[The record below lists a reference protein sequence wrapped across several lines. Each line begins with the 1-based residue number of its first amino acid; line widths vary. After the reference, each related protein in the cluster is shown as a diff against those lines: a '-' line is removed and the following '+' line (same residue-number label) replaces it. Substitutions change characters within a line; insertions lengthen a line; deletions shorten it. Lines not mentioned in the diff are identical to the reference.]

1 MIEKDVWQ
9 LQQLQEIVLALQN
22 LPLNKPTIIK
32 GKITH

>member
-22 LPLNKPTIIK
+22 LPLNKPNNYQR
-32 GKITH
+32 